1 MPYQR
6 ISEVD
11 KQRIVDAHN
20 NDEDYVETARLLGVK
35 RTTAWAIIRR
45 FLESGLVVRPRGGFR
60 QEANKVDEEMKNTLV
75 EIVEEHAAFTLS
87 QVKNELQVR
96 LPEKPAISITTIRK
110 ILDGQLM
117 RMKKLE
123 DAPIERNNVAT
134 KRARQRYAQWMM
146 EEGMNRHLV
155 FVDEAGFNLHT
166 RRTRGRAHV
175 GERAV
180 RQVAG
185 CRGSNLNLLMAISPE
200 AGMHYFELHVG
211 TVNRE
216 RFNVFLQNLGVVLGE
231 EFDISIVMD
240 NAPIHNGVE
249 MDAENH
255 QIVKL
260 PAYSPMLNPI
270 EHAFSCVKAAVKQ
283 LVNTRMA
290 EILDRAAAAA
300 AHQTLAAYR
309 MGILRQCV
317 TQVLEDDAVI
327 TQIKCENWHRHTF
340 AHMPAC
346 MNMQDIIL

>member
-1 MPYQR
+1 MPYQQ
-6 ISEVD
+6 ISKVD

-20 NDEDYVETARLLGVK
+20 NDEDYVETARLLGIK

-45 FLESGLVVRPRGGFR
+45 FLQTGLVVRPRGGFR
-60 QEANKVDEEMKNTLV
+60 QETNKVDDEMRNALV
-75 EIVEEHAAFTLS
+75 AIVEEHSAFTLS
-87 QVKNELQVR
+87 QIKNELQVR
-96 LPEKPAISITTIRK
+96 LPAKPAISIASVRK

-123 DAPIERNNVAT
+123 DAPIERNSEAT
-134 KRARQRYAQWMM
+134 KQARQRYAQWMM
-146 EEGMNRHLV
+146 QEGMNQHLV

-166 RRTRGRAHV
+166 RRTRGRARV

-185 CRGSNLNLLMAISPE
+185 SRGGNLNLLMAISPE

-211 TVNRE
+211 TVNRD
-216 RFNVFLQNLGVVLGE
+216 RFKDFLDNLGAVLGE
-231 EFDISIVMD
+231 EFDVSIVMD

-255 QIVKL
+255 QIIKL

-270 EHAFSCVKAAVKQ
+270 ENAFSSVKSAVKQ
-283 LVNTRMA
+283 MLNARMA

-300 AHQTLAAYR
+300 AHQTLTAYR

-317 TQVLEDDAVI
+317 TRALEDDATI
-327 TQIKCENWHRHTF
+327 TQIKCENWYRHTF

-346 MNMQDIIL
+346 INMQDINI